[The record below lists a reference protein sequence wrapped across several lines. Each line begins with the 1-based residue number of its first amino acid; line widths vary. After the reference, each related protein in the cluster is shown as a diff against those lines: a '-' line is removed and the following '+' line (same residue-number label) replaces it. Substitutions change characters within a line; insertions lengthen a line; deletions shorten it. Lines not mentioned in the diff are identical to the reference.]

1 MLFTMTRGLEGG
13 GLGRMRE
20 RGERGHVEGG
30 RSRPRLRVSA
40 VPG

>member
-1 MLFTMTRGLEGG
+1 MFTMTRGLEVG
-13 GLGRMRE
+13 GLGRMKG

-30 RSRPRLRVSA
+30 RSKPRLRVSA